1 MSQEN
6 KKPEASQEN
15 DRFGLSQY
23 DAELEERFD
32 NSFKEENGL
41 SESED
46 EQNDEDTEAE
56 ETDES
61 EEGDEGKSNKTED
74 ESGDSEL
81 ESLKKQYKDT
91 RDWAS
96 KTNQTA
102 IERTK
107 VISKMV
113 TKLRE
118 KGNTDEDIAEL
129 MGIPVEQVSK
139 VMDSQEF
146 RIAAAD
152 DPYTYKVTVFDQQLQ
167 NLINLGMLDTLLPE
181 GEELKPYL
189 DALGAVMH
197 ADPELREE
205 FLKAENPVKFGFSK
219 KVIEAVKDLR
229 SEKDLMSSPLKTVK
243 KLKAE
248 SAAKDKRIAELE
260 AQLAGEETDADEN
273 QSSQTNKKMRPKL
286 GGSST
291 TERVEKT
298 HDDEDL
304 FPHRNRR

>member
-32 NSFKEENGL
+32 NTFKEENGL
-41 SESED
+41 DDVSD
-46 EQNDEDTEAE
+46 EQDDVEAEAEDTN
-56 ETDES
+56 ES
-61 EEGDEGKSNKTED
+61 DEGDEGKSKVTED
-74 ESGDSEL
+74 EGVDSEL
-81 ESLKKQYKDT
+81 EELRKQYKDT
-91 RDWAS
+91 RDYAT

-107 VISKMV
+107 VIAKMV

-139 VMDSQEF
+139 VIDSQEF

-152 DPYTYKVTVFDQQLQ
+152 DPYTYKVTIFDQQLQ
-167 NLINLGMLDTLLPE
+167 NIINLGMLDTLLPE

-189 DALGAVMH
+189 DALGAVMQ
-197 ADPELREE
+197 ADPDLREE
-205 FLKAENPVKFGFSK
+205 FLKADNPVKFGFSK
-219 KVIEAVKDLR
+219 KVVEAVKDLR

-243 KLKAE
+243 KLKADN
-248 SAAKDKRIAELE
+248 AAKDKRIAELE
-260 AQLAGEETDADEN
+260 ALLAGEGTDTDEH
-273 QSSQTNKKMRPKL
+273 QSSQPNKKMRPKL
-286 GGSST
+286 GGGSAS
-291 TERVEKT
+291 ERVEKT
-298 HDDEDL
+298 HDDDDL
-304 FPHRNRR
+304 FTWRKR